1 MVCERERVTKLC
13 VKDGVWQRWCVKDGV
28 AKDGVWQSCVWK
40 MVCDKDGVWQSG
52 VWQSGVWQS
61 GVWKMVCDKV
71 SKMVCDKVVCER
83 WCVKDGVCER
93 WCVTKWWVKDGVRAS
108 PVPQAT
114 PEKKPASSAWLT
126 LPSHEPISTDM
137 GSTGSGPSF
146 RPSAE
151 RRGARPH
158 WAGASS
164 WTHPS
169 EITITTFKYTDF

>member
-114 PEKKPASSAWLT
+114 PEKKTGLVGLAHTTQPRTHIHRYGFNWIWAQLSALCRTKRSS
-126 LPSHEPISTDM
+126 PSL
-137 GSTGSGPSF
+137 
-146 RPSAE
+146 
-151 RRGARPH
+151 
-158 WAGASS
+158 S
-164 WTHPS
+164 WGKLLDTS
-169 EITITTFKYTDF
+169 QWDYDNYI

>member
-1 MVCERERVTKLC
+1 MVCERERVTKLCERWCVTKMVCERWCGKRWCVTKLC
-13 VKDGVWQRWCVKDGV
+13 VKDGVWQRWCVTKWCVTKWCVTKWCVKDGV
-28 AKDGVWQSCVWK
+28 WQSVKDGVWQSCVKDGVWK
-40 MVCDKDGVWQSG
+40 TVCVKDGVWQSG
-52 VWQSGVWQS
+52 G
-61 GVWKMVCDKV
+61 
-71 SKMVCDKVVCER
+71 SKMVWEPAQCRKLLP
-83 WCVKDGVCER
+83 K
-93 WCVTKWWVKDGVRAS
+93 
-108 PVPQAT
+108 
-114 PEKKPASSAWLT
+114 KKPASSAWLT